1 MTDRITTPL
10 TRSTKIQV
18 TKTLSA
24 KQLARA
30 ALYPHYQLAREIVA
44 DNAIACSV
52 DRMYRRRLAD
62 GKLFAAF
69 VARVIDRRT
78 ARCGSGMFRTP
89 ALRRSVH
96 TVQTAAALS

>member
-24 KQLARA
+24 KQPARA
-30 ALYPHYQLAREIVA
+30 ALYPRYQLAREIVA
-44 DNAIACSV
+44 DNAIGCSV
-52 DRMYRRRLAD
+52 DRMYRRRLED

-69 VARVIDRRT
+69 AARVIDRRT
-78 ARCGSGMFRTP
+78 ARCGRGVYP
-89 ALRRSVH
+89 PP
-96 TVQTAAALS
+96 